1 MDLKIDECPTP
12 LGTMLAVHDAGD
24 ALVALVF
31 SDHAAALPAW
41 LQRQGLAL
49 ASAVTAPVART
60 RRALDA
66 YFAGDLVALCTLPL
80 HWTGTAFQRACW
92 QALLRIAPGAP
103 ISYAEQARAIGRPG
117 AARAVGGANALNPI
131 AIVVPCHRVIGSN
144 AALTGYA
151 GGLARKRWLL
161 AHEAEHCGMSAHRA
175 AA

>member
-1 MDLKIDECPTP
+1 MNLKLDECPTP
-12 LGTMLAVHDAGD
+12 LGPMLALHDADD
-24 ALVALVF
+24 ALVALAF
-31 SDHAAALPAW
+31 ADRAADLPAW
-41 LQRQGLAL
+41 LQRQGWAL
-49 ASAVTAPVART
+49 PNAATAPVART

-66 YFAGDLVALCTLPL
+66 YFAGDLAVLGTLPL

-103 ISYAEQARAIGRPG
+103 ISYAEQARAVGRPG
-117 AARAVGGANALNPI
+117 AARAVGSANALNPI

-151 GGLARKRWLL
+151 GGLERKRWLL
-161 AHEAEHCGMSAHRA
+161 AHEAEHCVQTHRA

>member
-1 MDLKIDECPTP
+1 
-12 LGTMLAVHDAGD
+12 ML
-24 ALVALVF
+24 F
-31 SDHAAALPAW
+31 RS
-41 LQRQGLAL
+41 L

>member
-117 AARAVGGANALNPI
+117 AARAVGGANALMIGN
-131 AIVVPCHRVIGSN
+131 VIERQFKAANDWPFG
-144 AALTGYA
+144 AALSFLLMYA
-151 GGLARKRWLL
+151 TFGALALRYLFTLRSK
-161 AHEAEHCGMSAHRA
+161 GVDV
-175 AA
+175 